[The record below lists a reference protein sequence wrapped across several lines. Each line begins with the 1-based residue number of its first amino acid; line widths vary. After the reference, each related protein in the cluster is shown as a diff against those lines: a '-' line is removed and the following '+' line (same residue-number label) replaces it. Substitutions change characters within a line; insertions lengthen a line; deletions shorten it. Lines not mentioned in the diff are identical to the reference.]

1 MEINSAIISK
11 LRHRDKKAF
20 EEVYNAYYKLVFYIA
35 FNITKDE
42 QLSLDIMQ
50 DTFVNLMSNIE
61 NYFDNGRLKQYITTI
76 AGNLSRNALKKKD
89 NQNALLDD
97 NKITA
102 YSYED
107 NTKAEIL
114 ATLDKYLSPEEKNIV
129 ILKVLFDYT
138 FNEIAYETNTTIGV
152 VQSTY
157 YRAMETLKNYF

>member
-76 AGNLSRNALKKKD
+76 ASNLSRNALKKKD

>member
-114 ATLDKYLSPEEKNIV
+114 ATLEKYLSPEEKNIV

>member
-76 AGNLSRNALKKKD
+76 ASNLSRNALKKKD

-97 NKITA
+97 NKISA
-102 YSYED
+102 YSYVD